1 MKRTN
6 RIFTVL
12 IFIFLYIPMVV
23 LVLGSF
29 NTGKNLAVFEGFTL
43 NQYKELF
50 RDADLLALLG
60 NSLLIAILSTAIAT
74 AFGTFAAVGI
84 HSLKPRMR
92 KAVMTLTN
100 IPMTNPDIVTGI
112 SLSLLFVFIG
122 TGMLG
127 QKQSLNFWTLLIAH
141 ITFNLPYVIL
151 NVMPKLQ
158 QMNPALQDA
167 AMDLGCTPV
176 QSFFK
181 VTIHEIMPGII
192 SGAIMAF
199 TMSLDDFVISYF
211 VTGSE
216 FVTLPVKIYS
226 FTKKP
231 IHPKVYAMFTLLFLL
246 IFVLMVTMNLLQL
259 RGEKRKTDKQARIPS
274 KGMRIFQRVAAIACV
289 AVLLIGSF
297 ALIVTTRQD
306 KITLNVMNWGQNIA
320 DGTEDTLDI
329 IAAFEEKYPNIKVN
343 YSEYA
348 SNEELYSKLST
359 GGLVVD
365 IIIPSDYMIDRM
377 RREGMLQELNFDNIP
392 NYKNVISTYKDQPY
406 DPENKYSVPYT
417 WGTVGIIY
425 NSKYVDEADV
435 TGWELLWNEKYAG
448 QILMFDNSR
457 DAFGIAQYKLNSQSD
472 DPNSFSV
479 NSTDK
484 EELDACAKELAKQ
497 KPLVR
502 QYVMDQ
508 VYDKMIEE
516 NAWIAP
522 YYAGD
527 AMMMMDSNEDLRFYL
542 PENQKFN
549 LFIDAMC
556 IPTCAQEKEAAEKFI
571 DFMCDP
577 EISGANMDYICYGSP
592 IEGATDYMEE
602 YLAESEVIYP
612 PDEILSRGTSYGYL
626 PQETIRYVENQFLG
640 IRVGKSADEE
650 EDAASGSA
658 APAIIMLTALAAAGV
673 FLCLPKRKSK

>member
-1 MKRTN
+1 MKKTN

-12 IFIFLYIPMVV
+12 IFIFLYIPMAV
-23 LVLGSF
+23 LILGSF
-29 NTGKNLAVFEGFTL
+29 NTGKSLSVFEGFTFD
-43 NQYKELF
+43 QYKELF
-50 RDADLLALLG
+50 RDKDLLALLG

-92 KAVMTLTN
+92 KVVMSLTN

-167 AMDLGCTPV
+167 AMDLGCTPL

-181 VTIHEIMPGII
+181 VTIHEIMPGIV

-211 VTGSE
+211 VTGTD

-231 IHPKVYAMFTLLFLL
+231 IHPKIYAMFTLLFLL

-259 RGEKRKTDKQARIPS
+259 RGDKRKTEKVAKAESR
-274 KGMRIFQRVAAIACV
+274 GMRMFKRIGAIACV
-289 AVLLIGSF
+289 VILLAGSVF
-297 ALIVTTRQD
+297 LIATTRRD
-306 KITLNVMNWGQNIA
+306 KVTLNVMNWGQNIA
-320 DGTEDTLDI
+320 DGSDGTVDI
-329 IAAFEEKYPNIKVN
+329 IAAFEEAYPHIDVN

-348 SNEELYSKLST
+348 SNEELYSKLSN

-365 IIIPSDYMIDRM
+365 LIIPSDYMIARM
-377 RREGMLQELNFDNIP
+377 INENMLLELDFANIP
-392 NYKNVISTYKDQPY
+392 NYENVQEAYKNQAY
-406 DPENKYSVPYT
+406 DPENRYSVPYT

-435 TGWELLWNEKYAG
+435 TGWELLWNEKYKG

-457 DAFGIAQYKLNSQSD
+457 DAFGVAQYMLGMD
-472 DPNSFSV
+472 V
-479 NSTDK
+479 NTTDK
-484 EELDACAKELAKQ
+484 AELQKCADVLKEQ
-497 KPLVR
+497 RPLVQ

-508 VYDKMIEE
+508 VYAKMEE
-516 NAWIAP
+516 GNAWIAP

-527 AMMMMDSNEDLRFYL
+527 AMMMMENNEDLRFYL
-542 PENQKFN
+542 PEDQTFN

-556 IPTCAQEKEAAEKFI
+556 IPDCCENKEAAELFI
-571 DFMCDP
+571 NFMCDP

-592 IEGATDYMEE
+592 IDGATEYMDE

-612 PDEILSRGTSYGYL
+612 PAEVLERGRSYGFL
-626 PQETIRYVENQFLG
+626 PEDITRFVENLFLQV
-640 IRVGKSADEE
+640 R
-650 EDAASGSA
+650 
-658 APAIIMLTALAAAGV
+658 LN
-673 FLCLPKRKSK
+673 

>member
-1 MKRTN
+1 MKKTN

-12 IFIFLYIPMVV
+12 IFIFLYIPMAV
-23 LVLGSF
+23 LILGSF

-43 NQYKELF
+43 NQYAELF
-50 RDADLLALLG
+50 RDKDLLALLG

-84 HSLKPRMR
+84 HSLKPRLR

-167 AMDLGCTPV
+167 AMDLGCTPI

-211 VTGSE
+211 VTGTD

-231 IHPKVYAMFTLLFLL
+231 IHPKIYAMFTLLFLL
-246 IFVLMVTMNLLQL
+246 IFVLMVAMNLLQL
-259 RGEKRKTDKQARIPS
+259 RGEKRKTEKQVKADSR
-274 KGMRIFQRVAAIACV
+274 GMRIFKRVGAIAC
-289 AVLLIGSF
+289 AVILLAGSLF
-297 ALIVTTRQD
+297 LILTTRQD

-320 DGTEDTLDI
+320 DGSDGTLDI
-329 IAAFEEKYPNIKVN
+329 IAAFEEAYPHIDVN

-348 SNEELYSKLST
+348 SNEELYSRLST

-365 IIIPSDYMIDRM
+365 LIIPSDYMIARM
-377 RREGMLQELNFDNIP
+377 IKENMLLELDFDNIP
-392 NYKNVISTYKDQPY
+392 NYRNVLDTYKNQAY
-406 DPENKYSVPYT
+406 DPENKFSVPYT

-425 NSKYVDEADV
+425 NSKFVDEADV
-435 TGWELLWNEKYAG
+435 TGWELLWNEKYKG

-457 DAFGIAQYKLNSQSD
+457 DAFGIAQYMLGID
-472 DPNSFSV
+472 V
-479 NSTDK
+479 NTTDK
-484 EELDACAKELAKQ
+484 AELQQCADALSEQ
-497 KPLVR
+497 MPLVQ

-508 VYDKMIEE
+508 VYGKMEE
-516 NAWIAP
+516 GNAWIAP

-527 AMMMMDSNEDLRFYL
+527 AMMMMENNPDLRFYL
-542 PENQKFN
+542 PEDQAFN

-556 IPTCAQEKEAAEKFI
+556 IPACCENKEAAELFI

-592 IEGATDYMEE
+592 IDGATAYMDE
-602 YLAESEVIYP
+602 YLAESDVIYP
-612 PDEILSRGTSYGYL
+612 PAEVLERGRSYGFL
-626 PQETIRYVENQFLG
+626 PEDITRFVENLFLQV
-640 IRVGKSADEE
+640 R
-650 EDAASGSA
+650 
-658 APAIIMLTALAAAGV
+658 LN
-673 FLCLPKRKSK
+673 

>member
-1 MKRTN
+1 MRKAN
-6 RIFTVL
+6 RWITVL
-12 IFIFLYIPMVV
+12 IFIFLYIPMAV
-23 LVLGSF
+23 LIVGSF
-29 NTGKNLAVFEGFTL
+29 NTGKSLSSFEGFTFR
-43 NQYKELF
+43 QYAELF
-50 RDADLLALLG
+50 KDEDLLSLLG
-60 NSLLIAILSTAIAT
+60 NSLLISILATLTAT
-74 AFGTFAAVGI
+74 VFGTFAAVGI
-84 HSLKPRMR
+84 HSLKPKMR
-92 KAVMTLTN
+92 KVVMSLTN

-167 AMDLGCTPV
+167 AMDLGCTPI

-181 VTIHEIMPGII
+181 VTIHEIMPGIV

-211 VTGSE
+211 VTGND

-231 IHPKVYAMFTLLFLL
+231 IHPKIYAMFTLLFLL

-259 RGEKRKTDKQARIPS
+259 RGDKRKTEKRAKADS
-274 KGMRIFQRVAAIACV
+274 KAMRTFKRVGAIACV
-289 AVLLIGSF
+289 VVLLFGCV
-297 ALIVTTRQD
+297 ALILTTRQD

-320 DGTEDTLDI
+320 DGSDDTLDI
-329 IAAFEEKYPNIKVN
+329 IAAFEEAYPHIDVN
-343 YSEYA
+343 YSEYG

-365 IIIPSDYMIDRM
+365 LIIPSDYMIARM
-377 RREGMLQELNFDNIP
+377 IKEDMLQELDFDNIP
-392 NYKNVISTYKDQPY
+392 NYKNVLDTYKNQAY

-425 NSKYVDEADV
+425 NSKFVDEADV
-435 TGWELLWNEKYAG
+435 TGWDLLWNEKYSKK
-448 QILMFDNSR
+448 ILMFDNSR
-457 DAFGIAQYKLNSQSD
+457 DAFGIAQYKLGID
-472 DPNSFSV
+472 V
-479 NSTDK
+479 NTTDRK
-484 EELDACAKELAKQ
+484 QLQRCADELAKQ
-497 KPLVR
+497 APVVKA
-502 QYVMDQ
+502 YVMDQ
-508 VYDKMIEE
+508 VYDQMIEE

-527 AMMMMDSNEDLRFYL
+527 AMMMMDENPDLRFYL
-542 PENQKFN
+542 PESENFN

-556 IPTCAQEKEAAEKFI
+556 IPACAEEKEAAELFI
-571 DFMCDP
+571 DFMCRP

-592 IEGATDYMEE
+592 IEGATEYMDE
-602 YLAESEVIYP
+602 YLATSEIIYP
-612 PDEILSRGTSYGYL
+612 AEEVLERGRSYAFL
-626 PQETIRYVENQFLG
+626 PEDITRFVENLFLG
-640 IRVGKSADEE
+640 VRVENPGAVDSG
-650 EDAASGSA
+650 EDAQDTSVV
-658 APAIIMLTALAAAGV
+658 PVILTLTALAAAGI
-673 FLCLPKRKSK
+673 FLCLPKRKRK